1 MQSRAGGR
9 EPAQRFGDVKLPCIA
24 SQRQPA
30 VVPPAFDHMVSVQSR
45 LSHKMMKIAVGSE
58 SVRSVTH
65 TAVSPEMSVHRRTG
79 QENQRLEQTLFRDV
93 PLNLELRRTS
103 SEAQVQRS
111 SAKDCLRGSF
121 Y

>member
-1 MQSRAGGR
+1 
-9 EPAQRFGDVKLPCIA
+9 
-24 SQRQPA
+24 
-30 VVPPAFDHMVSVQSR
+30 
-45 LSHKMMKIAVGSE
+45 MMKIAVGSE

-65 TAVSPEMSVHRRTG
+65 ASVSPEMSVHGRMG

-111 SAKDCLRGSF
+111 SAHRPATVASPLANVPHAMSIRASCTGQFFSVARLLRS
-121 Y
+121 